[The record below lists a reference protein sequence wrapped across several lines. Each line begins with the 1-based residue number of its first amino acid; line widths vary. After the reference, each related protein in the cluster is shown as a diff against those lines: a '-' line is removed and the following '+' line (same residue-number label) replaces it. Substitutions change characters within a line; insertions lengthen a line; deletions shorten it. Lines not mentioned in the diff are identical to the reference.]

1 MLLEYFADEI
11 IEMVSKFLPER
22 TVNIMDT
29 SGTIVSSTEKERI
42 GTFHKGAEV
51 AAATGEIVNITDET
65 VKYYPGSKK
74 GCNVPL
80 VLNGTIIGVIGIFGN
95 PDEVNTIASFVELY
109 VEKYYQL
116 EALAIPRLRE
126 KEMKQR
132 LLREMIM
139 PSGDDSIRLILEKI
153 GINLRFP
160 MECGVF
166 SPYLVDNRA
175 EWENLVLSTLKD
187 LSIID
192 SDDIYGFLGGR
203 LVLFRN
209 NGHPKSLEEDIKDS
223 DILSICKVS
232 IGDSA
237 QNLENIPLSY
247 NKANIL
253 DRIQKKGLSSM
264 SSFKDRSKYLLYQIT
279 AIDGD
284 YLNKKMD
291 KLDRE
296 FKKDELK
303 EVIRTAEAY
312 YRFDHSV
319 EKASK
324 EVFVHKNTLWYRMNK
339 LFEVLEME
347 DCNVFEK
354 QMLVSLIDGE
364 YMRKEGIESL
374 EK

>member
-1 MLLEYFADEI
+1 M
-11 IEMVSKFLPER
+11 
-22 TVNIMDT
+22 
-29 SGTIVSSTEKERI
+29 
-42 GTFHKGAEV
+42 
-51 AAATGEIVNITDET
+51 
-65 VKYYPGSKK
+65 
-74 GCNVPL
+74 
-80 VLNGTIIGVIGIFGN
+80 
-95 PDEVNTIASFVELY
+95 
-109 VEKYYQL
+109 
-116 EALAIPRLRE
+116 
-126 KEMKQR
+126 
-132 LLREMIM
+132 
-139 PSGDDSIRLILEKI
+139 
-153 GINLRFP
+153 
-160 MECGVF
+160 
-166 SPYLVDNRA
+166 
-175 EWENLVLSTLKD
+175 
-187 LSIID
+187 
-192 SDDIYGFLGGR
+192 DDIYGFLGGR

-279 AIDGD
+279 AIDGE

-339 LFEVLEME
+339 LFEVLEIE

-354 QMLVSLIDGE
+354 EMLVSLIVGE